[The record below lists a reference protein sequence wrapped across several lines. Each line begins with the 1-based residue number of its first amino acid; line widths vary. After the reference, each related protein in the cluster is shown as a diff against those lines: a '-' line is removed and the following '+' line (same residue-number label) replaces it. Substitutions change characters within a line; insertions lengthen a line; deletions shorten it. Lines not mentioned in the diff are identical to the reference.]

1 MKRRFFQLSLGGGLL
16 AFFLASV
23 WVTGKLTEPLE
34 GLSEDQVISVSAGDS
49 MTKVL
54 ARASKEGWLTHPRLI
69 SLWARFKGIDRKMK
83 AGEYRVPAG
92 SSPLSLLSLLER
104 GVVITY
110 QVTLPEGITLAEA
123 INRLQNTPK
132 LLSTITDPSDPGL
145 LAMTEMANS
154 AEGWFLPE
162 TYQFTAGDTDL
173 DILKR
178 AHEAMRRELI
188 RAWDERA
195 ADVAVTSPYEALV
208 LASIIERETSV
219 GSERTQISGV
229 FSRRLQRGM
238 RLQTDPTVIY
248 GLGIAGSYN
257 GNLTRANLRDEKNAW
272 NTYQIVG
279 LPPTPIALPG
289 IASIEAA
296 LHPDQSDSLYFV
308 GRGDG
313 YHAFSATLEQHN
325 ENVRRYQLD
334 RRADYR
340 STPGLIKE
348 SP

>member
-1 MKRRFFQLSLGGGLL
+1 MRNRLLKLCLGG
-16 AFFLASV
+16 FLFGIFCSTV
-23 WVTGKLTEPLE
+23 WVATALTEPLE
-34 GLSEDQVISVSAGDS
+34 GLSEDKLLQVAAGDS
-49 MTKVL
+49 LTRVL
-54 ARASKEGWLTHPRLI
+54 IRASEENWLPNPRLV
-69 SLWARFKGIDRKMK
+69 SLWARFNNIDRSMK

-92 SSPLSLLSLLER
+92 SNALDLLTLLEE
-104 GVVITY
+104 GEVITY
-110 QVTLPEGITLAEA
+110 RVTLPEGITLEEA
-123 INRLQNTPK
+123 INRLNATPN
-132 LLSTITDPSDPGL
+132 LVSTLSGPFDPSL
-145 LAMTEMANS
+145 LAITEMAGS

-162 TYQFTAGDTDL
+162 TYQFIAGNSDL

-178 AHEAMRRELI
+178 AHDAMQQALEL
-188 RAWDERA
+188 AWNERA
-195 ADVAVTSPYEALV
+195 PVVAVKSPYETLI

-219 GSERTQISGV
+219 GSERKRISGV

-248 GLGIAGSYN
+248 GLGNAYD
-257 GNLTRANLRDEKNAW
+257 GNLTRAHLRDESNDW
-272 NTYQIVG
+272 NTYQIFG

-289 IASIEAA
+289 LASIEAA

-313 YHAFSATLEQHN
+313 HHAFADTLDQHN

-340 STPGLIKE
+340 STPASNKD

>member
-1 MKRRFFQLSLGGGLL
+1 MKGQFLKLGVGGL
-16 AFFLASV
+16 FLALLVTSV
-23 WVTGKLTEPLE
+23 WVTRELTEPLE
-34 GLSEDQVISVSAGDS
+34 GLSEDQVLLVSAGDS
-49 MTKVL
+49 LTKVL
-54 ARASKEGWLTHPRLI
+54 ARASEEGWLTHPRLV

-92 SSPLSLLSLLER
+92 SSALSLLSLLER
-104 GVVITY
+104 GAVITY

-123 INRLQNTPK
+123 INRLKNTPK
-132 LLSTITDPSDPGL
+132 LKSTITGPGDTAL
-145 LAMTEMANS
+145 LAMTEMAES

-173 DILKR
+173 DILQR
-178 AHEAMRRELI
+178 AHEAMGRELK
-188 RAWDERA
+188 RAWNDRA
-195 ADVAVTSPYEALV
+195 EAVAVTSPYETIV

-219 GSERTQISGV
+219 SSERTKISGV
-229 FSRRLQRGM
+229 FTRRLQRGM

-248 GLGIAGSYN
+248 GLGVAGSYD
-257 GNLTRANLRDEKNAW
+257 GNLTRANLRDEGNAW
-272 NTYQIVG
+272 NTYQIFG

-289 IASIEAA
+289 VASIEAA

-313 YHAFSATLEQHN
+313 YHAFAATLEQHN

-334 RRADYR
+334 RRSDYR
-340 STPGLIKE
+340 STPSLIKE